1 MFFVANKQFNFGSE
15 DFTILLD
22 HISKGLIIG
31 EPVKNQEFVST
42 CFKSALAARLFI
54 FDRLIDAIPDLT
66 PKAWLK
72 VQLVIYTRDWFREL
86 LQIFLNNN
94 VSEICN
100 VLFDVAHKRH
110 GSSYFPVF
118 WMNLKN

>member
-1 MFFVANKQFNFGSE
+1 MRVNVMRGIRSRCRHVMRGKTSRSRHVMRG
-15 DFTILLD
+15 
-22 HISKGLIIG
+22 
-31 EPVKNQEFVST
+31 
-42 CFKSALAARLFI
+42 
-54 FDRLIDAIPDLT
+54 
-66 PKAWLK
+66 
-72 VQLVIYTRDWFREL
+72 LVIYTRDWFREL